1 VAADYARRVSH
12 PTLAE
17 VRAVGTPAR
26 ETAWLRRAAR
36 AFQILALLLLP
47 GLFVQYARGNLEVN
61 DFSIYYTA
69 ARAVLDGVD
78 PYSVEG
84 PSGRSFVYPPGFAVL
99 LAPFAVLPFAV
110 AAVLWTALG
119 LVAVLASLW
128 LCLDLLGISRGPAAW
143 TVGGLALLCSGRM
156 LDSELG
162 NGQANHWVLLGLAAC
177 AWLCARG
184 RSALGGV
191 ALSLAIV
198 AKVTPLLFAVYLAG
212 KREWRA
218 LAGLLAGLAV
228 LGALLPALA
237 LGPRGALDANLTWAD
252 AVLRPVV
259 RSAPRPTP
267 PDRDH
272 PGRVHGIS
280 LRALAHRYLTWSQAA
295 SHLDAPVFV
304 NFVAWS
310 PRTAELVYR
319 TATLL
324 ALAAAALALGARP
337 ARDGPRWLLEVS
349 IVAATMVLIAPLSRK
364 AHFVVLLLPFVY
376 AVAQASKGGR
386 RAALVWVLPPA
397 LVFVATSPGVMGKP
411 GAALALAWGAYTAAA
426 LWLWAGALHAGW
438 RDSRSA

>member
-1 VAADYARRVSH
+1 MSH
-12 PTLAE
+12 PSLAE
-17 VRAVGTPAR
+17 VRAAQTPAR
-26 ETAWLRRAAR
+26 EAAWLKRAGR

-47 GLFVQYARGNLEVN
+47 GLFLRYAHGNLEVN
-61 DFSIYYTA
+61 DFSVYYTA
-69 ARAVLDGVD
+69 ARAVLDGID

-84 PSGRSFVYPPGFAVL
+84 PNGRPFRYPPGFAVL
-99 LAPFAVLPFAV
+99 LAPLAVLPFPV

-119 LVAVLASLW
+119 FAAVLASLW
-128 LCLDLLGISRGPAAW
+128 LCLDLLGLSRGPAAW
-143 TVGGLALLCSGRM
+143 MVGGLALLCSGRM

-198 AKVTPLLFAVYLAG
+198 AKVTPLLLAVYLVG

-218 LAGLLAGLAV
+218 LAGVLAGLLVA
-228 LGALLPALA
+228 GALLPALA
-237 LGPRGALDANLTWAD
+237 LGPRGALDANLAWAN
-252 AVLRPVV
+252 ATLGPVI
-259 RSAPRPTP
+259 RSPARSTTPR
-267 PDRDH
+267 RDH

-280 LRALAHRYLTWSQAA
+280 LRALAHRHLTWSQAA
-295 SHLDAPVFV
+295 SHHDTPVFV
-304 NFVAWS
+304 NSFAWS
-310 PRTAELVYR
+310 SRTAERVYR
-319 TATLL
+319 AVALL

-364 AHFVVLLLPFVY
+364 AHFAVLLLPFVY
-376 AVAQASKGGR
+376 AVAQAAKPGR
-386 RAALVWVLPPA
+386 HAALAWVVPPA
-397 LVFVATSPGVMGKP
+397 LAFIATSPGVMGKQ
-411 GAALALAWGAYTAAA
+411 GAAVALAWGAYTTAA

>member
-1 VAADYARRVSH
+1 MK
-12 PTLAE
+12 
-17 VRAVGTPAR
+17 RAG
-26 ETAWLRRAAR
+26 R

-47 GLFVQYARGNLEVN
+47 GLFFQYARGNLEIN

-69 ARAVLDGVD
+69 GRAALDGVD
-78 PYSVEG
+78 PYSIEG
-84 PSGRSFVYPPGFAVL
+84 PSRRAYVYPPGFAVL
-99 LAPFAVLPFAV
+99 VAPLAALPFAV

-119 LVAVLASLW
+119 FAVVLASLW

-156 LDSELG
+156 LDSEFG
-162 NGQANHWVLLGLAAC
+162 NGQANHWVLLGLAAF
-177 AWLCARG
+177 AWLSARG

-191 ALSLAIV
+191 ALSVAIV
-198 AKVTPLLFAVYLAG
+198 AKVTPLLLAFYLAG

-218 LAGLLAGLAV
+218 LAGVLAGLLAF
-228 LGALLPALA
+228 GALLPALA
-237 LGPRGALDANLTWAD
+237 LGPRGALDANLAWAN

-259 RSAPRPTP
+259 GSPARSAA

-280 LRALAHRYLTWSQAA
+280 LRALAHRHLTWSQAA
-295 SHLDAPVFV
+295 SHQHAPVFV

-310 PRTAELVYR
+310 PRAAELVYR
-319 TATLL
+319 GVALL
-324 ALAAAALALGARP
+324 ALIAAALALGARAP
-337 ARDGPRWLLEVS
+337 REAPRWLLEVS
-349 IVAATMVLIAPLSRK
+349 IVAATMVLVAPLARK
-364 AHFVVLLLPFVY
+364 AHFIVLLLPFVY
-376 AVAQASKGGR
+376 AVAQACKPGR

-397 LVFVATSPGVMGKP
+397 LVFVSTSPGVIGER

-426 LWLWAGALHAGW
+426 LWLWAGALYAGW